1 MQARLSSAATTTK
14 YKVMDKIEKIYII
27 QPILSDNYRRLHDEA
42 VALIES
48 AGGVYVGSC
57 FQNIKEINA
66 ATFIGSGK
74 LAEIRNA
81 LETVEELTILFNG
94 ELTPSQTLN
103 ISAALGDR
111 KVIDRTTLILD
122 IFARNAVTSEGKI
135 QVEIAQL
142 KYIYPRLKGKGAALS
157 RLGGGIGSRGPGE
170 TQLETDRRHIAYRL
184 KYLENK
190 LKETASRRKIQSGR
204 RAKTGVKTVAL
215 VGYTNTGKST
225 LLNLLTG
232 ADVLS
237 QNALFVTLDPTARK
251 CEIDGE
257 EYLLIDTVGFI
268 QALPHDIVEA
278 FKSTLEVALSCDLAL
293 FVADAS
299 DDFALQFETT
309 QKTLGELGFNKKYLK
324 VLNKCDKVE
333 NASSLPADCI
343 LISAAEGT
351 GITALKEGIKKS
363 FEERFKRLELF
374 IPFGQMN
381 DYEKIRQCAA
391 EISREYTDSGMNVH
405 IKAEDIFADKFK
417 PFVKKL

>member
-1 MQARLSSAATTTK
+1 ME
-14 YKVMDKIEKIYII
+14 KVYII
-27 QPILSDNYRRLHDEA
+27 QPILGDNYKRLHDEA
-42 VALIES
+42 IALIES
-48 AGGVYVGSC
+48 AGGIYVGSC

-74 LAEIRNA
+74 LAEIA
-81 LETVEELTILFNG
+81 GTIDGIDELTILFNG
-94 ELTPSQTLN
+94 DLSPSQTLN
-103 ISAALGDR
+103 ISASLGDR

-184 KYLENK
+184 KYLEGK
-190 LKETASRRKIQSGR
+190 LKETRSRRQLQSGR
-204 RAKTGVKTVAL
+204 RLKDGTKTVAL

-232 ADVLS
+232 ADVVS

-257 EYLLIDTVGFI
+257 NYVLIDTVGFI

-278 FKSTLEVALSCDLAL
+278 FKSTLEVALNCDLAL
-293 FVADAS
+293 FVADAN
-299 DDFALQFETT
+299 DDFELQFKTT
-309 QKTLGELGFNKKYLK
+309 LTTLEELGFDKKYLK
-324 VLNKCDKVE
+324 VLNKCDLV
-333 NASSLPADCI
+333 ADTSALPSDCI
-343 LISAAEGT
+343 LISAKDGT
-351 GITALKEGIKKS
+351 GITALKEQIKKS
-363 FEERFKRLELF
+363 FEERFKRLKLF
-374 IPFGQMN
+374 VPFEKF
-381 DYEKIRQCAA
+381 DAYEKLRQYAA
-391 EISREYTDSGMNVH
+391 EISREYTGEGLNAE
-405 IKAEDIFADKFK
+405 IKVENINADKFTK
-417 PFVKKL
+417 FICR

>member
-1 MQARLSSAATTTK
+1 ME
-14 YKVMDKIEKIYII
+14 KVYII
-27 QPILSDNYRRLHDEA
+27 QPVLNDNYKRLHDEA
-42 VALIES
+42 IALTES

-57 FQNIKEINA
+57 FQNIREINA

-74 LAEIRNA
+74 LKEIAEAIEG
-81 LETVEELTILFNG
+81 LEELTVLFNG
-94 ELTPSQTLN
+94 DLSPSQTLN

-170 TQLETDRRHIAYRL
+170 SQLETDRRHIAYRL
-184 KYLENK
+184 KYLEGK
-190 LKETASRRKIQSGR
+190 LKETRGRRQLQSSRRIKDE
-204 RAKTGVKTVAL
+204 AKTVAL

-232 ADVLS
+232 AGVAS

-251 CEIDGE
+251 FEIDGE
-257 EYLLIDTVGFI
+257 NYVLIDTVGFI

-293 FVADAS
+293 FVADAC

-309 QKTLGELGFNKKYLK
+309 TKTLEELGFNNKYLK
-324 VLNKCDKVE
+324 VLNKCDLVE
-333 NASSLPADCI
+333 DTSSLPSDCI
-343 LISAAEGT
+343 LISAKDGT
-351 GITALKEGIKKS
+351 GITALKEQIKKS
-363 FEERFKRLELF
+363 FEERFKRLNLVV
-374 IPFGQMN
+374 PFEKFSE
-381 DYEKIRQCAA
+381 YEKLRQYATELSRKYTDDGFTA
-391 EISREYTDSGMNVH
+391 EIKVEISY
-405 IKAEDIFADKFK
+405 ADKFAR
-417 PFVKKL
+417 FCAEVL

>member
-1 MQARLSSAATTTK
+1 ME
-14 YKVMDKIEKIYII
+14 KVYII
-27 QPILSDNYRRLHDEA
+27 QPILDDNYKRLHDEA
-42 VALIES
+42 IALIES

-74 LAEIRNA
+74 LKEVGDAIEG
-81 LETVEELTILFNG
+81 LEELTILFNG
-94 ELTPSQTLN
+94 DLSPSQTLN

-184 KYLENK
+184 KYLEGK
-190 LKETASRRKIQSGR
+190 LKETRSRRQLQSDR
-204 RAKTGVKTVAL
+204 RQKDGTKTVAL

-232 ADVLS
+232 ADVVS

-251 CEIDGE
+251 FEIDGE
-257 EYLLIDTVGFI
+257 NYVLIDTVGFI

-278 FKSTLEVALSCDLAL
+278 FKSTLEVALNCDLAL

-299 DDFALQFETT
+299 DDFELQFETT
-309 QKTLGELGFNKKYLK
+309 TKTLEELGFDKKCLK
-324 VLNKCDKVE
+324 VLNKCDLVA
-333 NASSLPADCI
+333 NASSLPTDCI
-343 LISAAEGT
+343 LISAKDGT
-351 GITALKEGIKKS
+351 GITALKEQIKKS
-363 FEERFKRLELF
+363 FEERFKRLKLSV
-374 IPFGQMN
+374 PFGRMN
-381 DYEKIRQCAA
+381 EYEKLRQLAC
-391 EISREYTDSGMNVH
+391 ELSREYTDDGLVAEIKVENVY
-405 IKAEDIFADKFK
+405 ADKFA
-417 PFVKKL
+417 PFAVQTL

>member
-1 MQARLSSAATTTK
+1 ME
-14 YKVMDKIEKIYII
+14 KVYII
-27 QPILSDNYRRLHDEA
+27 QPVLNDNFKRLHDEA
-42 VALIES
+42 IALIES

-74 LAEIRNA
+74 LAEIA
-81 LETVEELTILFNG
+81 EAVSDIEELTILFNG
-94 ELTPSQTLN
+94 DLSPSQTLN

-184 KYLENK
+184 KYLEGK
-190 LKETASRRKIQSGR
+190 LKETRSRRQLQSDR
-204 RAKTGVKTVAL
+204 RIKDATKTVAL

-232 ADVLS
+232 ADVVS

-257 EYLLIDTVGFI
+257 NYVLIDTVGFI

-278 FKSTLEVALSCDLAL
+278 FKSTLEVALNCDLAL
-293 FVADAS
+293 FVADAG
-299 DDFALQFETT
+299 DDYNLQFETT
-309 QKTLGELGFNKKYLK
+309 TKTLEELGFDKKYLK
-324 VLNKCDKVE
+324 VLNKCDTVE
-333 NASSLPADCI
+333 DTSSLPSDCI
-343 LISAAEGT
+343 LISAKDGT
-351 GITALKEGIKKS
+351 GITALKEQIKKS
-363 FEERFKRLELF
+363 FEERFKRLKLF
-374 IPFGQMN
+374 VPFEKFN
-381 DYEKIRQCAA
+381 EYEKLRQYAT
-391 EISREYTDSGMNVH
+391 ELSREYTDEGLT
-405 IKAEDIFADKFK
+405 AEISVENIFADKFTR
-417 PFVKKL
+417 FCR

>member
-1 MQARLSSAATTTK
+1 MEIT
-14 YKVMDKIEKIYII
+14 EKIYII
-27 QPILSDNYRRLHDEA
+27 QPILAENYKRLHDEA
-42 VALIES
+42 IALIES
-48 AGGVYVGSC
+48 AGAVYIGSC

-74 LAEIRNA
+74 LAEIADA
-81 LETVEELTILFNG
+81 LNGIDELTILFNG
-94 ELTPSQTLN
+94 DLSPSQTLN
-103 ISAALGDR
+103 ISAALNDK

-184 KYLENK
+184 KYLESR
-190 LKETASRRKIQSGR
+190 LKETKSRRDLQLGR
-204 RAKTGVKTVAL
+204 RLKENLKTVAL

-232 ADVLS
+232 SDVVS

-257 EYLLIDTVGFI
+257 NYVLIDTVGFI
-268 QALPHDIVEA
+268 QALPHSIIEA

-299 DDFALQFETT
+299 DDYELQFETT
-309 QKTLGELGFNKKYLK
+309 RSTLEELGFNKGCLK
-324 VLNKCDKVE
+324 VLNKCDLVE
-333 NASSLPADCI
+333 NSSLPSDCI
-343 LISAAEGT
+343 LISAKDGT
-351 GITALKEGIKKS
+351 GITVLKENIKKS
-363 FEERFKRLELF
+363 FEERFKRLDLF
-374 IPFGQMN
+374 IPF
-381 DYEKIRQCAA
+381 DKTSEYERLRPYFS
-391 EISREYTDSGMNVH
+391 ELSREFTDNGMRVK
-405 IKAEDIFADKFK
+405 IKIETLHSDKLKSFL
-417 PFVKKL
+417 VK

>member
-1 MQARLSSAATTTK
+1 
-14 YKVMDKIEKIYII
+14 MDLREKIYVI
-27 QPILSDNYRRLHDEA
+27 QPILSDNYKSVHDEA

-48 AGGVYVGSC
+48 AGGVYIGTAY
-57 FQNIKEINA
+57 QNIKEVNA
-66 ATFIGSGK
+66 ATYIGSGK
-74 LAEIRNA
+74 LLEIAAN
-81 LETVEELTILFNG
+81 LDGIEQVTILFNG
-94 ELTPSQTLN
+94 DLSPSQTLN

-170 TQLETDRRHIAYRL
+170 TQLETDRRHIAYRI
-184 KYLENK
+184 KYLESR
-190 LKETASRRKIQSGR
+190 LKEAKKRRQLQSGR
-204 RAKTGVKTVAL
+204 RVRENVKTIAL

-251 CEIDGE
+251 LEIDGE

-268 QALPHDIVEA
+268 QSLPHDIVEA
-278 FKSTLEVALSCDLAL
+278 FKSTLEVALSCDLAV

-299 DDFALQFETT
+299 GDYEMQFKTT
-309 QKTLGELGFNKKYLK
+309 AQTLDELGFDKKILK
-324 VLNKCDKVE
+324 VLNKCDMVE
-333 NASSLPADCI
+333 NFDALPSDCVY
-343 LISAAEGT
+343 ISAKDGT
-351 GITALKEGIKKS
+351 GIANLKEQIKKS
-363 FEERFKRLELF
+363 FEEKFKRLNLF
-374 IPFGQMN
+374 VKFEDVGE
-381 DYEKIRQCAA
+381 YEKLRKFAT
-391 EISREYTDSGMNVH
+391 ELSRTFTPDGMSVTV
-405 IKAEDIFADKFK
+405 KAENIYAEKFK
-417 PFVKKL
+417 KFAATD